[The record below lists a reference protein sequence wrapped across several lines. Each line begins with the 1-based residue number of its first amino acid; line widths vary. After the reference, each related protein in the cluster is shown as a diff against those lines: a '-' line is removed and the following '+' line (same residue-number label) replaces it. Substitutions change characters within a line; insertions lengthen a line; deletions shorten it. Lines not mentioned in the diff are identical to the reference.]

1 MSLSRRQFLLSAGSE
16 AAHYAKAPLLARIH
30 EVLPLPCP
38 RGRVRSLPSPEGIQ
52 SKKVKARRCRNLSG
66 GLIRFIWPDLSAV
79 ADGFGSFTPIG
90 TEAPAG
96 GCTAYT

>member
-38 RGRVRSLPSPEGIQ
+38 RGQVRSLPSPEGVQ
-52 SKKVKARRCRNLSG
+52 S
-66 GLIRFIWPDLSAV
+66 
-79 ADGFGSFTPIG
+79 
-90 TEAPAG
+90 TELYVN
-96 GCTAYT
+96 T